1 MFFFF
6 FREIEFFET
15 TNQTYFQY
23 NLRDMDTNG
32 ERKHFGWNKHMLY
45 VGEPTI

>member
-1 MFFFF
+1 MFFF

-15 TNQTYFQY
+15 TNQTTYFQY